1 MLYLAPRLS
10 KTRTACW
17 SITEE
22 SALMVE
28 KVMQQLLKRTRTA
41 MGNNLIMYTTL
52 SSSTLLFGGRKGTDG

>member
-22 SALMVE
+22 SMVE
-28 KVMQQLLKRTRTA
+28 TAMQQLLKRTRTA
-41 MGNNLIMYTTL
+41 MENNLIMYNFVL
-52 SSSTLLFGGRKGTDG
+52 FTLLFGGRKGTDG